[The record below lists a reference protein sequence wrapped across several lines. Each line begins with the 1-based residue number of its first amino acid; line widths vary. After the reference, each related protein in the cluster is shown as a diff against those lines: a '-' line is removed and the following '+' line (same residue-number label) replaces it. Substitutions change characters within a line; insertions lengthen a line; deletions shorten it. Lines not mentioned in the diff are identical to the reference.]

1 MALLKTEYQ
10 PWEDAETGI
19 PSPIPMHFTFFDP
32 SGKGIVLEPV
42 NTGAFKIYDSI
53 GVMTNSPEYSWHLNN
68 LRNYVQMRP
77 HNVGENKLN
86 DQLVIKQIE
95 SGSGLLG
102 LHSALSFYSGNF
114 SVKLH

>member
-1 MALLKTEYQ
+1 MQKLAYLAPYQ
-10 PWEDAETGI
+10 CTS
-19 PSPIPMHFTFFDP
+19 PSLILE
-32 SGKGIVLEPV
+32 GIVLEPV
-42 NTGAFKIYDSI
+42 NNGAFKIYDSI